1 MEPAEDAN
9 MDDGGNEHMDN
20 ALLLVQQ
27 MFADKIINDVQRDQ
41 LKEMIFDE
49 DAILMSFFARYDI
62 EAETDDL
69 KGEVLKYI
77 GASIQKVPV
86 EEQNTTTDSLEGM
99 SSPMDSAVD
108 MKKRR
113 RMKALKA
120 ELDKE
125 DAAKE
130 GKSAET

>member
-1 MEPAEDAN
+1 
-9 MDDGGNEHMDN
+9 
-20 ALLLVQQ
+20 
-27 MFADKIINDVQRDQ
+27 
-41 LKEMIFDE
+41 
-49 DAILMSFFARYDI
+49 
-62 EAETDDL
+62 
-69 KGEVLKYI
+69 
-77 GASIQKVPV
+77 
-86 EEQNTTTDSLEGM
+86 M

>member
-1 MEPAEDAN
+1 
-9 MDDGGNEHMDN
+9 
-20 ALLLVQQ
+20 
-27 MFADKIINDVQRDQ
+27 
-41 LKEMIFDE
+41 
-49 DAILMSFFARYDI
+49 MSFFARYDI

-86 EEQNTTTDSLEGM
+86 EGQNTTTDSLEGM